1 MKISSVSDRDEDDS
15 RSVSRRVGLGVRQT
29 IYVRNVKSFKMI
41 NVCDVILLKAFDNSM
56 ISVSGIN
63 VKDAMKEMFEDLDL
77 VITCDGHDEVG

>member
-1 MKISSVSDRDEDDS
+1 MSYRDEDGIALICI
-15 RSVSRRVGLGVRQT
+15 RIEFGVSQT
-29 IYVRNVKSFKMI
+29 IYIHNGKPFKMI

-56 ISVSGIN
+56 ISIRGVN